1 MTIDFTD
8 KAQYDT
14 FVNDVANAVLANFQ
28 FTDELE
34 RDIAD
39 ELIEHH
45 YTALVKGLLEKLI
58 EHIEKKRGVKIVDN
72 L

>member
-8 KAQYDT
+8 KAQYDA
-14 FVNDVANAVLANFQ
+14 FVDDVANAVLANFQ

-45 YTALVKGLLEKLI
+45 YDTIVKAVFEKLVEYI
-58 EHIEKKRGVKIVDN
+58 LKERENR
-72 L
+72 

>member
-8 KAQYDT
+8 KAQYDA

-34 RDIAD
+34 RNIAD

-45 YTALVKGLLEKLI
+45 YTVLVKGLLEKLI
-58 EHIEKKRGVKIVDN
+58 EHIEKKRGVKTGDN